1 MPGPIPIMVKA
12 FAPHADFDPGRPS
25 IGVASS
31 TPSALGST
39 RRGRMPKHS
48 GSPGA
53 WSGCS
58 RGRYSPAGLPLF
70 APGPCFEAGNA
81 SVKRAAVF
89 GTMGPRPRYLRIS
102 GRR

>member
-1 MPGPIPIMVKA
+1 MPGPMPIMVKA
-12 FAPHADFDPGRPS
+12 FAPHAVFDPGRPS

-39 RRGRMPKHS
+39 RRGRMPKNS

-58 RGRYSPAGLPLF
+58 RGRSSPPDFCSLARSFFARLPRPAGFFFVKFLRLYTPLY
-70 APGPCFEAGNA
+70 GW
-81 SVKRAAVF
+81 V
-89 GTMGPRPRYLRIS
+89 
-102 GRR
+102 

>member
-1 MPGPIPIMVKA
+1 MPGPMPIMVKA
-12 FAPHADFDPGRPS
+12 FAPHAVLDPGRPS

-39 RRGRMPKHS
+39 RRGRMPKNS
-48 GSPGA
+48 GSPDA

-58 RGRYSPAGLPLF
+58 RGRSSPAGLPFF
-70 APGPCFEAGNA
+70 APGPCFGAGNA

-89 GTMGPRPRYLRIS
+89 GTMGSSPKYLRIS